1 MNLRSSFLISV
12 LLSTL
17 VLAPSCRTVQDHRNS
32 LHSTQ
37 ERELTAGIVRREI
50 KKGMGVAEVATA
62 LGSPNIT
69 RTEDDGREVWVY
81 DKIATEA
88 SYSEGQS
95 AIFLILGGISNQ
107 SGAAA
112 TTQRTL
118 TVVITFDKDG
128 KVLNFNYR
136 QSKF

>member
-1 MNLRSSFLISV
+1 MNVRSSLSLAV
-12 LLSTL
+12 LLSAL
-17 VLAPSCRTVQDHRNS
+17 FVAPSCRTVQDHRS
-32 LHSTQ
+32 ALHSTQ

-50 KKGMGVAEVATA
+50 KKGMGVGEVATA

-88 SYSEGQS
+88 SYSESQS

-128 KVLNFNYR
+128 KVMNFNYH